1 MNIRL
6 IRSAC
11 NIVTYAGKKFL
22 IDPWL
27 SDKAVWPA
35 FPFTYNQDKQNP
47 MVGLPVS
54 IDEIIKVDAV
64 IVTHMH
70 PDHFDDVAM
79 KVIPKDMKMFVQ
91 SEVDAATLKDG
102 GFKDVEVVKESG
114 INFGDITLY
123 KTLGEHGRGDIVE
136 DYMKKLGVSGT
147 KEVMGVVLKNP
158 NEKTFYIAGDTI
170 WCEYVQDAISKYNPD
185 VILLFAGYAQF
196 VYGGPIIM
204 GKYEVLEV
212 FKAAPNAKI
221 ITTHLETVNHGLLT
235 RKELKEY
242 ISEKGMTG
250 NVLVP
255 DDGET
260 IAL

>member
-11 NIVTYAGKKFL
+11 NIVTYAGKKIL

-91 SEVDAATLKDG
+91 SEADAAALQTG

-123 KTLGEHGRGDIVE
+123 KTLGEHGRGEIPE
-136 DYMKKLGVSGT
+136 NYMRQLGVSGT

-158 NEKTFYIAGDTI
+158 NEKTIYIAGDTI
-170 WCEYVQDAISKYNPD
+170 WCEYVQDAIDKFAPE
-185 VILLFAGYAQF
+185 VIVLNAGYAQF

-204 GKYEVLEV
+204 GKFDVYEV
-212 FKAAPNAKI
+212 FKAAPKAKI
-221 ITTHLETVNHGLLT
+221 VAVHLECVNHGLLT
-235 RKELKEY
+235 RKELKEF

-250 NVLVP
+250 SVLVP